1 MVLSSE
7 GVCVR
12 TTSFASLFV
21 LQLTTWTGS
30 LMALGA
36 PILLIDRSEKEKR
49 STLGGSSLGIAWG
62 WSFAVRV
69 SWTLN
74 FFGSIVEAVVSASY
88 HWHGLIPWSYWY
100 LIASRSFSSKVASAP
115 VFFSVSRA
123 AFSRKSGSLQNTL
136 RTTRSSARSL
146 FFSIVVFS
154 IVE

>member
-7 GVCVR
+7 WVWVR
-12 TTSFASLFV
+12 RTSFASLFV

-49 STLGGSSLGIAWG
+49 STLGDSSLEIAWG

-74 FFGSIVEAVVSASY
+74 FLGSIVEAVVSASY
-88 HWHGLIPWSYWY
+88 HWHGFLSYSYWY
-100 LIASRSFSSKVASAP
+100 LLA
-115 VFFSVSRA
+115 
-123 AFSRKSGSLQNTL
+123 
-136 RTTRSSARSL
+136 
-146 FFSIVVFS
+146 
-154 IVE
+154 